1 VGNLAVLAMLFIFIY
16 ALVGK
21 QFFYGPII
29 DPDSGEASRYH
40 YNTFYRA
47 LVTTFIVL
55 TGENWNAV
63 MRIIIH
69 NFPDLY
75 WTAVGYYCSAM
86 FIGNFML
93 LNLFLAILLKY
104 LEQAVQREL
113 EEKEAA
119 KVEQRRLVEEAK
131 EKKLLELADGE
142 AEAS

>member
-1 VGNLAVLAMLFIFIY
+1 MLRILKLVKSWKSLQNILKAIEESLPAVGNLAVLAMLFIFIY

-29 DPDSGEASRYH
+29 DPESGEESRYH

-55 TGENWNAV
+55 TGENWNSV

-69 NFPDLY
+69 NFPDSY

-104 LEQAVQREL
+104 LE
-113 EEKEAA
+113 
-119 KVEQRRLVEEAK
+119 
-131 EKKLLELADGE
+131 
-142 AEAS
+142 